1 MIPGCKIDILEKT
14 LAVRGRLCKLGPDR
28 INP

>member
-14 LAVRGRLCKLGPDR
+14 LAVTGRPCKIGRDR

>member
-1 MIPGCKIDILEKT
+1 MIPGCKIDTLEKT
-14 LAVRGRLCKLGPDR
+14 LAVMGWLCKIGLDQ